1 MKRASD
7 DIRKRRILQLH
18 RMLHPETGRIIESAF
33 QGEYRRR
40 QKATGKQP
48 LDAQIRDCHA
58 CSLAACPRACGW
70 GDLNARHML
79 IGQSLHEP
87 GVYTGI
93 PFIVPGCGALID
105 AALRLVG
112 MTRCDIFLTNAVHCH
127 PERNRPSTSAEL
139 DACRPFL
146 AQEIS
151 IVQPEMI
158 VALGSAAKS
167 SVAKIKEDGGVPEG
181 CIIVNLIHPA
191 ATLRMH
197 PEATSDFVLRLA
209 QELERV

>member
-7 DIRKRRILQLH
+7 DIRKHRIIALH
-18 RMLHPETGRIIESAF
+18 RMLHPETGRIIASAF
-33 QGEYRRR
+33 QGEYRRC
-40 QKATGKQP
+40 QKAMVKQV
-48 LDAQIRDCHA
+48 LDAQIVDCHG
-58 CSLAACPRACGW
+58 CNLAGCPRACGW

-87 GVYTGI
+87 GVHTGI

-105 AALRLVG
+105 AALRLTG

-127 PERNRPSTSAEL
+127 PERNRPSTQAEL

-146 AQEIS
+146 AQEIR
-151 IVQPEMI
+151 IIQPEML
-158 VALGSAAKS
+158 VCLGNDAKA
-167 SVAKIKEDGGVPEG
+167 SVAKIKEDGGIPEG
-181 CIIVNLIHPA
+181 CLVVSLIHPA

-197 PEATSDFVLRLA
+197 PEATGDFVLRLA
-209 QELERV
+209 QELERA